1 MTGAGGMVG
10 RHAILQFARD
20 GVRKLAGLDISEPG
34 LKETERLVNELAP
47 DAVFLPLV
55 ADLLKEEEVKT
66 AFASIVS
73 KWGRVDYAVNNAGI
87 GQPLGLTQDTQ
98 TDDFERV
105 IGVNLRGVWFC
116 ERLEL
121 AQMAAQEPL
130 EVAAADKVEGRVPA
144 RGAIVN
150 VDSILGLLAMPTL
163 GLYTISKHGL
173 VGLTRTDAL
182 DYARKGV
189 RVNGVCP
196 G

>member
-1 MTGAGGMVG
+1 MVG